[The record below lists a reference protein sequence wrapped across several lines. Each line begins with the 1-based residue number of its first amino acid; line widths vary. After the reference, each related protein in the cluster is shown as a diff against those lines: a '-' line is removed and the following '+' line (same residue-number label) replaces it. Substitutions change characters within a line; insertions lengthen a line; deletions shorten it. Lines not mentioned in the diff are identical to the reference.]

1 MVNPIV
7 TSFFYL
13 GFAFSTIL
21 SKTWNG
27 LIVYYLMCI
36 ILIILN
42 ITHFKSVFK
51 QVKPF
56 FLFFPIMIIIYLF
69 ISFVF
74 TSSTWIIIIN
84 EAGFAISKLLLLV
97 IVMAFY
103 IEVMKKQDIILSIRT
118 IWSKLNLKWKWVED
132 IFIYLELT
140 LRFYPTF
147 QREWKSINRSK
158 KALGLTSSVNKWDQ
172 IKSVANDLPGMILQ
186 SYRKAENI
194 ATVMQRRGYGNQI
207 PRGIANPIFFKISDL
222 ILLVIILAGY
232 TLLNYYVTI

>member
-27 LIVYYLMCI
+27 LMIYCLMCI

-74 TSSTWIIIIN
+74 TSFTWMVIIN
-84 EAGFAISKLLLLV
+84 NAGIAISKLLLLV

-103 IEVMKKQDIILSIRT
+103 LEIIKKQNIVLSIRS
-118 IWSKLNLKWKWVED
+118 IWVKMNLKW
-132 IFIYLELT
+132 LT
-140 LRFYPTF
+140 LHFVH
-147 QREWKSINRSK
+147 
-158 KALGLTSSVNKWDQ
+158 L
-172 IKSVANDLPGMILQ
+172 IKV
-186 SYRKAENI
+186 
-194 ATVMQRRGYGNQI
+194 
-207 PRGIANPIFFKISDL
+207 
-222 ILLVIILAGY
+222 VIIGY
-232 TLLNYYVTI
+232 ELS